1 MDESQW
7 KDEQFRQR
15 EEAAFTQ
22 RKERASR
29 TKVHGI
35 IPSHFFSAVSSEC
48 RELFI
53 DGHYYGCISLSQ
65 AVAEGLS
72 RFLGSIHSAGAK
84 NDPPQRVERL
94 HSAGAIS
101 KSCRDAFLQIW
112 GNDRNTFHHLNND
125 IPTDV
130 PTLESRAE
138 DCVNALYAIESEVF
152 AFDMAGGA
160 IVPKNRA
167 YWPKSDPEHLQVFLR
182 LEGH

>member
-7 KDEQFRQR
+7 KEEQLRQR
-15 EEAAFTQ
+15 DEARFNE
-22 RKERASR
+22 RKTRAAH
-29 TKVHGI
+29 TKVQGI

-53 DGHYYGCISLSQ
+53 DGHYYGCISLAQ

-72 RFLGSIHSAGAK
+72 RFLGEIHSVGAK
-84 NDPPQRVERL
+84 NDPPERVRRL
-94 HSAGAIS
+94 YSTNVIT
-101 KSCRDAFLQIW
+101 KSCHDAFLQIW
-112 GNDRNTFHHLNND
+112 GNDRNTFHHVNVD
-125 IPTDV
+125 IPTDPSV
-130 PTLESRAE
+130 LAARAE
-138 DCVNALYAIESEVF
+138 ECVNALYVVESEVF
-152 AFDMAGGA
+152 AFDIVNGA